1 LHVEG
6 GNEMRHWVTVLGTF
20 LFGFGLLF
28 LFGRGL
34 PQPTSNIDGFLIL
47 AGALLLGLAG
57 ATSDIVAA
65 IKETRLP
72 QGHENRNRP

>member
-1 LHVEG
+1 
-6 GNEMRHWVTVLGTF
+6 MRNSNALTMLGVF

-34 PQPTSNIDGFLIL
+34 PPATSNIDGFLIL
-47 AGALLLGLAG
+47 AGTLLVGLAG

-65 IKETRLP
+65 IERRQLARTDEKES
-72 QGHENRNRP
+72 RP